1 MSICIQRMQP
11 AVCVFGRGDPRRL
24 RDGRHCGG
32 SARRSG
38 SPFDPNGMNFVPL
51 PHRDQPIRL
60 GCRGSGR
67 GPPMV
72 SGERRTAHGGADAL
86 VLSGRVFDLG
96 AIENIARNGCLIK
109 GRTPFTELRFGRAV
123 TAAGARLQGSA
134 DFAFTGGTIFVSFP
148 PCCSYVCAPTVPA
161 TLNPFFVRM
170 SAA

>member
-1 MSICIQRMQP
+1 MRIR
-11 AVCVFGRGDPRRL
+11 AGRSAS
-24 RDGRHCGG
+24 
-32 SARRSG
+32 SARRAALRRQRPQIGVAFRSKRHEFCTLTTSRSAD
-38 SPFDPNGMNFVPL
+38 SP
-51 PHRDQPIRL
+51 L
-60 GCRGSGR
+60 GCRCSGR